1 MFIFYIDAIKE
12 PKEEE
17 TSQQNTE
24 DSLPKKKIKL
34 KVSKRSENSEV
45 AEQSPTTENLPGT
58 AIGFEVTNDTN
69 FSVLSEK
76 VCENTLKAIK
86 DMGFTNMTE
95 IQAKSIPPLLEGRDL
110 VGAAK
115 TGSGKTLAFLIPAVE
130 LIYKLKFMPRNG
142 T

>member
-1 MFIFYIDAIKE
+1 MFNNILIYIF
-12 PKEEE
+12 
-17 TSQQNTE
+17 
-24 DSLPKKKIKL
+24 
-34 KVSKRSENSEV
+34 VSV
-45 AEQSPTTENLPGT
+45 PGT
-58 AIGFEVTNDTN
+58 DVGLEMTNNTS

-95 IQAKSIPPLLEGRDL
+95 IQAKAIPPLLEGRDL

-115 TGSGKTLAFLIPAVE
+115 TGSGKTLAFLIPAIE

-142 T
+142 K

>member
-1 MFIFYIDAIKE
+1 MMMYFY
-12 PKEEE
+12 
-17 TSQQNTE
+17 
-24 DSLPKKKIKL
+24 L
-34 KVSKRSENSEV
+34 V
-45 AEQSPTTENLPGT
+45 PGT
-58 AIGFEVTNDTN
+58 AIGFEITNDTR

-76 VCENTLKAIK
+76 VCENTLKAIS

-115 TGSGKTLAFLIPAVE
+115 TGSGKTLAFLVPSVE

-142 T
+142 A

>member
-1 MFIFYIDAIKE
+1 MYNNMMINIFV
-12 PKEEE
+12 
-17 TSQQNTE
+17 
-24 DSLPKKKIKL
+24 L
-34 KVSKRSENSEV
+34 V
-45 AEQSPTTENLPGT
+45 PGT
-58 AIGFEVTNDTN
+58 DVGFEVSNNTS
-69 FSVLSEK
+69 FSALSEK

-115 TGSGKTLAFLIPAVE
+115 TGSGKTLAFLIPAIE

-142 T
+142 M